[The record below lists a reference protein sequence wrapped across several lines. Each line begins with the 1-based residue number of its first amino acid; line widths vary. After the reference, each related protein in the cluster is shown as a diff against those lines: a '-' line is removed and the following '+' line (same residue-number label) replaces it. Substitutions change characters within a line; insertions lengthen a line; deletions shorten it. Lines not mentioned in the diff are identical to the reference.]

1 VCVMDFERWFQ
12 QQGRPTAPPP
22 ATPSLTDQ
30 LEDMGFDVHA
40 DGSVHCDCCMC
51 ERDIPLTDY
60 ISAAECL
67 DEDPKNQYCGG
78 SPRCC
83 P

>member
-1 VCVMDFERWFQ
+1 MDFERWFQ
-12 QQGRPTAPPP
+12 RQGKPAAPHPP
-22 ATPSLTDQ
+22 AALSLADQ
-30 LEDMGFDVHA
+30 LEDIGFNVHA
-40 DGSVHCDCCMC
+40 DGSVHCDCCIC
-51 ERDIPLTDY
+51 ERDIQLTDY
-60 ISAAECL
+60 ISATECL